1 MKKLFLILI
10 SLIMTYVTVSDQLY
24 AMRTGATRRESKQA
38 HYIALKQARMATH
51 AISARNLEH
60 TQRRTI
66 IDPYPANS
74 ACDQFKWPTQAGHFS
89 GCTAPHTKSPRLMS
103 CLLMALIL
111 MQPAQVAFAD
121 DSPLKK
127 AAEAVAFSGG
137 PLFLGLGG
145 TAAIN
150 GMATLMEKSSDFVV
164 TKCEGIL
171 DGKLGAG
178 ADNFG
183 RLVHEYVELEK
194 TDPVKAQLKLSGIT
208 VLAKGFAGGVTG
220 AITGGAA
227 TAPVGGEG
235 AIPGAIGGA
244 LYSLAKGLAE
254 ETFGFVVGEALHKL
268 TGNAIPEYVRNA
280 LEKFAP
286 TLRYFDRTL
295 TDEQTINYSILLGF
309 SALSSTQITPI
320 IKELGHI
327 DLASLKFVLKDI
339 AKDTA
344 QSGLKD
350 FGLTMKEILEHP
362 YEGALEHG
370 LYHNAEHGMQQTF
383 EDGKNQGPLAE
394 PVGEVWRQAWQEIQ
408 PFKEVFK
415 EIPTSTAVKS
425 YDFMGD
431 AQKIIQHEQFMQW
444 KAESTNLHISIP
456 QGLDFVNQYLQQEQA
471 RPLWQYEGAAGNA
484 WYNEQ
489 QARRRLERW
498 P

>member
-1 MKKLFLILI
+1 
-10 SLIMTYVTVSDQLY
+10 
-24 AMRTGATRRESKQA
+24 
-38 HYIALKQARMATH
+38 MATH
-51 AISARNLEH
+51 AISVRDLQH
-60 TQRRTI
+60 TQPRTI
-66 IDPYPANS
+66 ADPYTANS
-74 ACDQFKWPTQAGHFS
+74 AYDQFKWPTQAGHFS
-89 GCTAPHTKSPRLMS
+89 GCTFAYTKSHRLMS

-111 MQPAQVAFAD
+111 MQSAQVAFAD
-121 DSPLKK
+121 DSPVKK
-127 AAEAVAFSGG
+127 AAEAVASSGTT
-137 PLFLGLGG
+137 LFLGPGG
-145 TAAIN
+145 IAAIN
-150 GMATLMEKSSDFVV
+150 GMTTLMEKTSQFVV
-164 TKCEGIL
+164 KRCEGVL

-183 RLVHEYVELEK
+183 RLLHEYVELEK

-208 VLAKGFAGGVTG
+208 VLAKGVAGGVTG

-244 LYSLAKGLAE
+244 LYGLAKGLAE

-295 TDEQTINYSILLGF
+295 TDEQTIHYSILLGF
-309 SALSSTQITPI
+309 AALSSTQITPI

-327 DLASLKFVLKDI
+327 DLASLNLVLKDI
-339 AKDTA
+339 AKGTA
-344 QSGLKD
+344 QPGLKD
-350 FGLTMKEILEHP
+350 FELAMKEILEHP

-394 PVGEVWRQAWQEIQ
+394 PVGEVWRQAWQEAQ
-408 PFKEVFK
+408 PFKELLK
-415 EIPTSTAVKS
+415 QSPLPAQTKS
-425 YDFMGD
+425 YDFIGD
-431 AQKIIQHEQFMQW
+431 GQKLIQHEQFKQW

-456 QGLDFVNQYLQQEQA
+456 QGLDFVNQYVQQEHA

-484 WYNEQ
+484 WAIEQ
-489 QARRRLERW
+489 QARQRLERW